1 MTMNN
6 LLHKPHALYRCFDKD
21 QNLLY
26 IGISS
31 SVLARLSQHSH
42 QSHWFSG
49 LVYVKIEKFASL
61 CDAACAEK
69 NAIKNEHP
77 QFNIIYNKQKKIKI
91 KKLSKRQEAIKRVD
105 EFMQRVEREYEKE
118 QAKEKEKI
126 RLTEEKMKKEII
138 VGEPGSR
145 YFGLYLLIG
154 MKLKVSMANGEKYI
168 GKSQYIFENALV
180 MDCTTEESGGIRQ
193 VLLSLEHISSIEINQ
208 KFSPERFTCTR
219 D

>member
-6 LLHKPHALYRCFDKD
+6 LSQKPYALYRCFDKD
-21 QNLLY
+21 KNLIY
-26 IGISS
+26 IGISA

-42 QSHWFSG
+42 QSHWFSE
-49 LVYVKIEKFASL
+49 LVYVKIEKFDSL
-61 CDAACAEK
+61 CDAAYAEK

-77 QFNIIYNKQKKIKI
+77 QFNIVYNRPQKIKI
-91 KKLSKRQEAIKRVD
+91 QSKRSKRRQTAIKHVE
-105 EFMQRVEREYEKE
+105 EFMRRWEKE
-118 QAKEKEKI
+118 HEAKEKEKI
-126 RLTEEKMKKEII
+126 RLAEEEMKKEII

-154 MKLKVSMANGEKYI
+154 MKLKVSMVNGEKYI

-208 KFSPERFTCTR
+208 KFSPERFTCTK